1 MIPKDVTVMLESLD
15 PNERIDQLL
24 SQNIKIIQSSDV
36 FSFSLDAVLLAH
48 FASIPKR
55 GNIVDFCAGNGAVGL
70 FMRPRTQAFITGVE
84 LQEKLFDMASRSIQ
98 LNQFEESMAMIHADI
113 KQITDFIQ
121 PDSVDFITCNPP
133 YFKEAPNSK
142 KNPNPYLAIA
152 RHEIHLS
159 LDDVFQQA
167 SKLLKMNGKIAIVHR
182 PDRLI
187 DILHSMEQHRIA
199 PKRIQFVYPK
209 KDKEANTL
217 LIEGIKDGKTDGLRI
232 LAPLYVYGDDN
243 TYLPE
248 IKEMLHGK

>member
-1 MIPKDVTVMLESLD
+1 MTELIY

-24 SQNIKIIQSSDV
+24 SQNIKIIQSPDV

-48 FASIPKR
+48 FASFPKK
-55 GNIVDFCAGNGAVGL
+55 GNIVDFCAGNGAIGL

-84 LQEKLFDMASRSIQ
+84 LQEKLYDMATRSIQ
-98 LNQFEESMAMIHADI
+98 LNQFDDSMKMIHADI

-152 RHEIHLS
+152 RHEIHLG

-167 SKLLKMNGKIAIVHR
+167 SKLLKMNGKIAMVHR

-187 DILHSMEQHRIA
+187 DILHSMENNRIA

-209 KDKEANTL
+209 QNKEANTL

-232 LAPLYVYGDDN
+232 LPPLYVYGEDN
-243 TYLPE
+243 TYLPD
-248 IKEMLHGK
+248 IKEMLHGTK